1 MDNFTS
7 KMDRMTSGQESLRL
21 LQRVTQEGHT
31 LTQKSRQTTLMQQH
45 KTPVQEEYAG
55 EDTTLSPRN
64 SDY

>member
-1 MDNFTS
+1 
-7 KMDRMTSGQESLRL
+7 MTSGQESLRL